1 MVDMICTNNAST
13 TNMNRKRPREDVTAF
28 DCCGYDKDTGMYET
42 LSQRVTRDPTVL
54 QNSGTVLFIS
64 AAFLPWDPNNIFFV
78 NVESGTTWNS
88 VFVKL
93 GKQASQIS
101 EKKFPF
107 LKNVKRLGLTKMSY
121 DYKNSQLL
129 SGYVPQIYQELLY
142 ISKIDFGN
150 GWENL
155 MEIDENNDIQIHK
168 EVYSSVESLFV
179 DFCKELI
186 QKAEITCYLTV

>member
-1 MVDMICTNNAST
+1 MQIFLNERS
-13 TNMNRKRPREDVTAF
+13 RKLVVID
-28 DCCGYDKDTGMYET
+28 
-42 LSQRVTRDPTVL
+42 
-54 QNSGTVLFIS
+54 
-64 AAFLPWDPNNIFFV
+64 
-78 NVESGTTWNS
+78 
-88 VFVKL
+88 
-93 GKQASQIS
+93 KQASQIS
-101 EKKFPF
+101 ANKFPF

-121 DYKNSQLL
+121 NYKNSQLL

>member
-1 MVDMICTNNAST
+1 MVDMMSTSNAST
-13 TNMNRKRPREDVTAF
+13 TNMNRKRPREDVTTF
-28 DCCGYDKDTGMYET
+28 GCCGYNKDTGKYET

-54 QNSGTVLFIS
+54 QNSGTVLIIS
-64 AAFLPWDPNNIFFV
+64 AAFLPWDPNNIIFV
-78 NVESGTTWNS
+78 NVERGTTWNS

-121 DYKNSQLL
+121 NYKNSQLL

-179 DFCKELI
+179 DFCKELV
-186 QKAEITCYLTV
+186 QKAEMTYYLSL